1 MRSAF
6 FGPKL
11 GFSVQKRLCLTFVF
25 IVFSFLSLLFLLFFF
40 KKYRMTLPH
49 KIVINVDIGM
59 LLTWNFQK
67 TFKTKF
73 GSLKIAAGRKV
84 AVIF

>member
-1 MRSAF
+1 
-6 FGPKL
+6 
-11 GFSVQKRLCLTFVF
+11 
-25 IVFSFLSLLFLLFFF
+25 
-40 KKYRMTLPH
+40 MTSPY

-73 GSLKIAAGRKV
+73 GSLKNRGRPKTCRNFSILKEKV
-84 AVIF
+84 SQGKIYPLPWIGLKKHQTFKYISMNSKFIYSR

>member
-1 MRSAF
+1 M
-6 FGPKL
+6 PK
-11 GFSVQKRLCLTFVF
+11 SLTFIF
-25 IVFSFLSLLFLLFFF
+25 IVFMIAKFCFKRFSF
-40 KKYRMTLPH
+40 KKHHMASPH

-73 GSLKIAAGRKV
+73 GSLNIKRKV
-84 AVIF
+84 LVG

>member
-1 MRSAF
+1 M
-6 FGPKL
+6 PK
-11 GFSVQKRLCLTFVF
+11 SLTFIF
-25 IVFSFLSLLFLLFFF
+25 IVFMMVFVIIQKILLW
-40 KKYRMTLPH
+40 KTPYDATN

-73 GSLKIAAGRKV
+73 SSLN
-84 AVIF
+84 IFQY